1 MASDGRLARLRIDIS
16 DEPGVLA
23 AITASIGRCGGNIVE
38 IFHQRLF
45 YDVPAKLAKID
56 AVIETRGPEHV
67 DEIIADLRAANFL
80 VRQMD
85 DSSGG
90 Q

>member
-67 DEIIADLRAANFL
+67 DEIIADLRTANFL

>member
-1 MASDGRLARLRIDIS
+1 
-16 DEPGVLA
+16 VLA

>member
-56 AVIETRGPEHV
+56 AVIETRGPDHV